1 MGGALTGAGVP
12 WSCPQS
18 GAGQLPGSGGA
29 VLKLPTGCSKA
40 GAWQRRESER
50 GAVGSEPS
58 CWLCGLEQFLRA
70 AEEGFSKERTRGR
83 RPGRVR
89 KAWDHPATPSA
100 AWWGKC
106 VELTTC
112 SWGLTNDVFTVS
124 RVFAFVRLWVF
135 FMLQLLK
142 NMQTLLF
149 QNIWGSLGSST
160 KKKM

>member
-83 RPGRVR
+83 RSGRVR
-89 KAWDHPATPSA
+89 KA
-100 AWWGKC
+100 
-106 VELTTC
+106 
-112 SWGLTNDVFTVS
+112 
-124 RVFAFVRLWVF
+124 
-135 FMLQLLK
+135 
-142 NMQTLLF
+142 
-149 QNIWGSLGSST
+149 
-160 KKKM
+160 